1 MTFFFRSDR
10 QPEAARRGRSRL
22 VDPNIEERAKKIS
35 VATCAFFS
43 SQIGFPMFL
52 ELLRPYF
59 LL

>member
-1 MTFFFRSDR
+1 MI
-10 QPEAARRGRSRL
+10 
-22 VDPNIEERAKKIS
+22 DPNIEERAKKIS